1 MDVMNHKYYGYGC
14 NHLVYTIRK
23 ANSSVDK
30 EWQFLFDVIWFRTPG
45 KGEFMTKE
53 NENLKPHSEKS
64 QTQKE
69 RTLKTDRENRNYKDS
84 LFRFIFSDKQK
95 LLELYNALNHSHY
108 ENVDDL
114 EINTLENV
122 IYLKMKND
130 LSFVFHLGLYLFE
143 HQSTLCPNMPLRDL
157 QYVAILL
164 EGMIPKDY
172 IYSRKLVKI
181 PTPHFVVFYNGVE
194 EMEERT
200 TLRLSDAFLQEEEEP
215 QLELIVTVLNINY
228 GKNKELMDA
237 CKDLRDSSIYVQKV
251 REYSKTMDISEA
263 VEKAI
268 EECIKNDVLKDL
280 LTKFRAEV
288 KHMSLTEYDEELHE
302 RVLREESREE
312 GMEKG
317 MEKGEMKTLLFLVN
331 KKVSKGKSTEE
342 IAEELEL
349 DIFTVEMICDV
360 IETAPSDFT
369 QEELL
374 ETLLE
379 RKQGKK
385 E

>member
-1 MDVMNHKYYGYGC
+1 
-14 NHLVYTIRK
+14 
-23 ANSSVDK
+23 
-30 EWQFLFDVIWFRTPG
+30 
-45 KGEFMTKE
+45 MTKE
-53 NENLKPHSEKS
+53 NTTPKPQSKENQAKKEDKKKPI
-64 QTQKE
+64 
-69 RTLKTDRENRNYKDS
+69 RENRNYKDT
-84 LFRFIFSDKQK
+84 LFRFIFNDKKK

-108 ENVDDL
+108 ENEEDL

-130 LSFVFHLGLYLFE
+130 LSFVFHFGLYLFE

-157 QYVAILL
+157 QYVSTLL

-181 PTPHFVVFYNGVE
+181 PTPHFVVFYNGAE
-194 EMEERT
+194 EMEERI
-200 TLRLSDAFLQEEEEP
+200 TLRLSDAFFQVEEEP
-215 QLELIVTVLNINY
+215 QLELIVTVININY

-237 CKDLRDSSIYVQKV
+237 CKDLRDYSIYVQKV
-251 REYSKTMDISEA
+251 REYSKTMDINEA

-288 KHMSLTEYDEELHE
+288 THMSLTEYDEELHE
-302 RVLREESREE
+302 KVIREESWEEGHEEGREE
-312 GMEKG
+312 
-317 MEKGEMKTLLFLVN
+317 GEMKTLLLQVK
-331 KKVSKGKSTEE
+331 KKVSKGKTPEE
-342 IAEELEL
+342 IADELEL
-349 DIFTVEMICDV
+349 DISTTELIYEV
-360 IETAPSDFT
+360 IETAPVGST

-379 RKQGKK
+379 RKQNALVY
-385 E
+385 